1 MAKKQVLKLVS
12 PIPPS
17 VNHYLSYRAIIRNGK
32 PLAMSYKTR
41 DAVRY
46 QQDFIK
52 YVRKQVF
59 DQRWKPSRDKRQH
72 YYVDAVFYF
81 PRIDMDANNYFK
93 CMLDA
98 ITETGLIWMDDNVVC
113 ERVQKICYDSKNP
126 RIELTIYPVDYIGVF
141 DNASQVD
148 EFESICIGC
157 TRYKRNCSV
166 LNNAKEGRV
175 QEEIKDGACTKFAP
189 ENQGRKSKNGNK
201 EEDGK
206 AC

>member
-1 MAKKQVLKLVS
+1 MVKKQVLELVS

-59 DQRWKPSRDKRQH
+59 DQRWKPSRDKHQH

-81 PRIDMDANNYFK
+81 PRIENISITTW
-93 CMLDA
+93 MLFF
-98 ITETGLIWMDDNVVC
+98 IFRE
-113 ERVQKICYDSKNP
+113 
-126 RIELTIYPVDYIGVF
+126 
-141 DNASQVD
+141 
-148 EFESICIGC
+148 
-157 TRYKRNCSV
+157 
-166 LNNAKEGRV
+166 
-175 QEEIKDGACTKFAP
+175 
-189 ENQGRKSKNGNK
+189 
-201 EEDGK
+201 
-206 AC
+206 